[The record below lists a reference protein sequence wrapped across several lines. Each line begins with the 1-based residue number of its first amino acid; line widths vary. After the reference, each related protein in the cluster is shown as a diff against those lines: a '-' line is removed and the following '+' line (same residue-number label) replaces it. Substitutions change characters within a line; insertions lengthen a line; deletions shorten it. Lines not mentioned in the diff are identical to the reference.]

1 MMIDKIGQVN
11 HVQVENKIG
20 RSDHV
25 RGDRSDSISLSQEAK
40 LRAEVYQA
48 TEIAKSAE
56 LVSDARIAELRE
68 KINDPSYIN
77 EKIVAAT
84 ADKIMDA
91 FGL

>member
-11 HVQVENKIG
+11 HVQVDNRIG
-20 RSDHV
+20 RSDQA

-48 TEIAKSAE
+48 TELAKAAE
-56 LVSDARIAELRE
+56 VVSDARIAELRG

-77 EKIVAAT
+77 EKIVGAT
-84 ADKIMDA
+84 ADRIMEE

>member
-20 RSDHV
+20 KNDHV

-40 LRAEVYQA
+40 LRAEIYQA